1 MDLLRNKTP
10 GIRATGAS
18 GLRTPRLEPKTL
30 PDRLFDAFVIVFG
43 VLIFLIVAYPMYFVC
58 LASVSNANLV
68 AQGKVL
74 FFPAGFST
82 FGYEKI
88 FADARIWIGYRNTF
102 FYTIVGTLVN
112 MLFTL
117 PAAYTLSRPDFK
129 PRRAIMLLFVFTMY
143 FSGGLIPTYL
153 LIKGI
158 HLENTVWVFILPF
171 CVNVFNLIVT
181 RSFFENTIPKD
192 LFESASLDGCTDFRF
207 FVSIVLPLSKA
218 VISVVSLYYIVGH
231 WNDFFTGLIYIR
243 DKNLVPL
250 QLVIRDIL
258 LVNQVFAEG
267 AGLGGAAG
275 GYAQQYADTVKYGV
289 IIVSI
294 VPILVLYPLIQKY
307 FEKGVMIGAI
317 KG

>member
-1 MDLLRNKTP
+1 MSACGEGSAQMSIGTVKTRK
-10 GIRATGAS
+10 IS
-18 GLRTPRLEPKTL
+18 LEPKSV
-30 PDRLFDAFVIVFG
+30 PDRLFDGFVILFG
-43 VLIFLIVAYPMYFVC
+43 IGIFLVVAYPMYFVV
-58 LASVSNANLV
+58 LASVSNPYLV

-74 FFPAGFST
+74 FYPKGFSL
-82 FGYEKI
+82 FGYGKI
-88 FADARIWIGYRNTF
+88 FEDARIWIGYRNTF
-102 FYTIVGTLVN
+102 FYTIVGTIVN
-112 MLFTL
+112 MIFTL
-117 PAAYTLSRPDFK
+117 PAAYTLSRPDFR
-129 PRRAIMLLFVFTMY
+129 PRRAIMLAFVFTMY

-158 HLENTVWVFILPF
+158 HLDNTVWVFILPF
-171 CVNVFNLIVT
+171 CVSVFNLIVT

-192 LFESASLDGCTDFRF
+192 IFESASLDGCSDFRF
-207 FVSIVLPLSKA
+207 FISIVLPLSKA
-218 VISVVSLYYIVGH
+218 VISVISLYYIVAH

-267 AGLGGAAG
+267 AGLGGDGG
-275 GYAQQYADTVKYGV
+275 GYAQMYADTVKYGV

-294 VPILVLYPLIQKY
+294 IPILILYPLIQKY